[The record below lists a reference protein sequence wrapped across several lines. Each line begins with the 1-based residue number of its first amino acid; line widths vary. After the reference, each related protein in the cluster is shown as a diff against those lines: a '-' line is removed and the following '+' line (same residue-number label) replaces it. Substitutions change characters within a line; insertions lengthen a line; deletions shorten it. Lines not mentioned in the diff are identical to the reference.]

1 MDFVEILT
9 AVSAPLISIIVGVIV
24 GVYVRIKTLQGM
36 ENTKCSMDKVQ
47 QKMLEMAK
55 THAEELRD
63 LKRELAR
70 LRAEKREGK

>member
-9 AVSAPLISIIVGVIV
+9 AVSAPLISIIVGVVV
-24 GVYVRIKTLQGM
+24 GVYVRLKTMQGIKD
-36 ENTKCSMDKVQ
+36 NKCSMDAVQ
-47 QKMLEMAK
+47 KKMLEMAK

-70 LRAEKREGK
+70 LRADKKEGK